1 MSLRPMLRRS
11 LTFAK
16 YAAGATFAA
25 SITSAWYHRPI
36 ADHDDDNVQSSSS
49 EAGASHFR
57 APSSPAS
64 SSSSSWS
71 RERVPVL
78 LDLARRVSIGVTTVA
93 IRLLMTTYGR
103 YEIDDDENY
112 RNFLET
118 VLGLGGGGGG
128 EDDDDDD
135 DDDDGRGG
143 GDRRRKRTHHHRHHH
158 RRGLVTVSNHRSLF
172 DDPGV
177 VSCLL
182 PLPIAVQPRY
192 NRWALCS
199 QEYCFNGAL
208 PGLVHG
214 YIGAGQ
220 VLPIRRGG
228 GIDQRLLLD
237 FGRHL
242 ARGEWCHVFP
252 EGGVWQWDELG
263 GRRRLPRDAVS
274 VSSSDF
280 GGGGGGANG
289 GGGEDE
295 DDATLRII
303 PATVRQ
309 RALPPSP
316 VGKLKWG
323 IGKLIA
329 HAPITPAVIPFA
341 HRGMERLLPQDENT
355 GKTRFR
361 DDFTR
366 SLLPSFLGGDA
377 EGKLHIKVR
386 FGEEIEF
393 DDLIREHERRHG
405 RLWKYS
411 SGEVEDDDYGDD
423 DRGEE
428 EGRRRDGEGRRRD
441 GHRRQLESW
450 RSSQEERVLYSKIVR
465 RIEGR
470 LDAITREVCQER

>member
-1 MSLRPMLRRS
+1 MSLRPMIRRS
-11 LTFAK
+11 VTLAK
-16 YAAGATFAA
+16 YAVGATFAA
-25 SITSAWYHRPI
+25 SIASAWYHRPI
-36 ADHDDDNVQSSSS
+36 ADHDDDVRSSSS
-49 EAGASHFR
+49 SGSSSEEDAPSFLR
-57 APSSPAS
+57 APSSSPASSSS

-118 VLGLGGGGGG
+118 VLGLGGGDGGGG
-128 EDDDDDD
+128 EEE
-135 DDDDGRGG
+135 DGRVGG
-143 GDRRRKRTHHHRHHH
+143 GDRRRRTNQHH

-182 PLPIAVQPRY
+182 PLPIAIQPRY

-280 GGGGGGANG
+280 GGGGGGGGGANG
-289 GGGEDE
+289 GGGGD
-295 DDATLRII
+295 DADATLRII
-303 PATVRQ
+303 PATARQ
-309 RALPPSP
+309 RVLPPSP

-341 HRGMERLLPQDENT
+341 HRGMERLLPQDEGT

-361 DDFTR
+361 DDFLT
-366 SLLPSFLGGDA
+366 SLLPSFLGGDDA
-377 EGKLHIKVR
+377 DGRKKLHIKVR

-393 DDLIREHERRHG
+393 DDLIRDHERRHG
-405 RLWKYS
+405 KLWKYS
-411 SGEVEDDDYGDD
+411 SGEVEDDDDDD

-428 EGRRRDGEGRRRD
+428 EGRRRD

-450 RSSQEERVLYSKIVR
+450 RSSEEERVLYSKIVR

-470 LDAITREVCQER
+470 LDAITREICQER